1 MTELKREQIFAER
14 EAEKD
19 EVLKMR
25 RLSTMVRAHQ
35 GGDDTVARAAKR
47 TLVFSTISATLT
59 CCLLA
64 HRSAH
69 NAGRDKRK
77 GEDIGRT
84 KSETEGEG

>member
-35 GGDDTVARAAKR
+35 GGDDSVARAAKR
-47 TLVFSTISATLT
+47 MLIFPLF
-59 CCLLA
+59 
-64 HRSAH
+64 
-69 NAGRDKRK
+69 NM
-77 GEDIGRT
+77 
-84 KSETEGEG
+84 